1 MTLSNVSV
9 STRQGPTFNNL
20 GWIVYNLFWRCW
32 KNIFFCRVDKVMVCD
47 LAAAVMSLIS
57 YRSAFDKLPETAH
70 LSWVRLCSVFF
81 ENLGTLQ
88 PSGNDVYPVLFSD
101 FRNLMVKGWSNRS
114 TRQWGSREERDPRRC
129 GGFSCSHST
138 GLVDK
143 TRWGL
148 LPLENETSLSW
159 TDFIS
164 RYSYECTCSLS
175 KSLITN
181 SRAANMTFIL
191 YYFMHSASLQQQG
204 LIPSWNF

>member
-1 MTLSNVSV
+1 M
-9 STRQGPTFNNL
+9 
-20 GWIVYNLFWRCW
+20 WIRFT
-32 KNIFFCRVDKVMVCD
+32 IAITITITMVCD

-88 PSGNDVYPVLFSD
+88 PWGYDVYPVLFSD
-101 FRNLMVKGWSNRS
+101 FRNLMVTGWLEKS
-114 TRQWGSREERDPRRC
+114 TGQWGSRGESDLRRC
-129 GGFSCSHST
+129 GGFSCSHCT

-159 TDFIS
+159 TDL
-164 RYSYECTCSLS
+164 SYFPFQDFLKSALALS
-175 KSLITN
+175 QKVW
-181 SRAANMTFIL
+181 
-191 YYFMHSASLQQQG
+191 LQIQELQIWH
-204 LIPSWNF
+204 L